1 MKSITLLLSGALRA
15 SASIYYA
22 GVAESG
28 GEFGLYIDENGDK
41 LGIPGRFD
49 ADYAFANPN
58 TVDTFVDEQGFNL
71 FRVAFVLE
79 RMCPMETGLGATFNE
94 TSPRRLVGG
103 TVACCPGSQ
112 LTRTDAIL
120 DPHNYMRYNDPYQLP
135 MSGSVIGNTSDPD
148 AATTEQFAEF
158 WHELAGRFKDNE
170 RVAFGIMNEPHDMP
184 TQLVFDN
191 NQAAVD
197 AIRATGATN
206 LILVPGN
213 NWSGGHSWT
222 QNWGGDLLPN
232 SEFMGKIK
240 DPANNWVLDIHE
252 YLDAD
257 FSGTKSECVNSFADN
272 LAELTAWLRANGLKA
287 MVTEFGG
294 SDSDA
299 CKAMVADALQ
309 YMQSNDEYIG
319 WTAWAAG
326 PLWGTNSP
334 CCTSSGQLG
343 SLEPGSTAAGGGPGL
358 YDSVWLPV
366 FVPNIPGTLDWDGA
380 IDSHVG
386 NGGNMTRRWI

>member
-1 MKSITLLLSGALRA
+1 MKPGLLLSCALGA
-15 SASIYYA
+15 SATIFYA

-28 GEFGLYIDENGDK
+28 GEFGLWIDGSGQSIG
-41 LGIPGRFD
+41 LPGRFGSE
-49 ADYAFANPN
+49 YAFANPE
-58 TVDTFVDEQGFNL
+58 TVDILVDEHEINL

-79 RMCPMETGLGATFNE
+79 RMCPIETGLGVLYNE
-94 TSPRRLVGG
+94 TYFDLFKEAIDHI
-103 TVACCPGSQ
+103 TITKNAY
-112 LTRTDAIL
+112 AIL
-120 DPHNYMRYNDPYQLP
+120 DPHNYMRYNNPYQQP
-135 MSGSVIGNTSDPD
+135 MSGSIIGDTSDER

-158 WHELAGRFKDNE
+158 WGELASRFKDNE

-232 SEFMGKIK
+232 SEFMGNIV

-257 FSGTKSECVNSFADN
+257 YSGTLPGCVNSFEEHMV
-272 LAELTAWLRANGLKA
+272 ELTSWLRENGLKA

-294 SDSDA
+294 SDSDE
-299 CKAMVADALQ
+299 CADMLTRALE
-309 YMQSNDEYIG
+309 YMENNPEYIG

-326 PLWGTNSP
+326 PLWGVNSP
-334 CCTSSGQLG
+334 CCTDRTQLG

-358 YDSVWLPV
+358 YDNVWLPV
-366 FVPNIPGTLDWDGA
+366 FLPNLPDTLEWEGP

-386 NGGNMTRRWI
+386 SGGNMTRRFVSKR

>member
-1 MKSITLLLSGALRA
+1 MT
-15 SASIYYA
+15 
-22 GVAESG
+22 
-28 GEFGLYIDENGDK
+28 
-41 LGIPGRFD
+41 
-49 ADYAFANPN
+49 
-58 TVDTFVDEQGFNL
+58 
-71 FRVAFVLE
+71 
-79 RMCPMETGLGATFNE
+79 
-94 TSPRRLVGG
+94 TSPSPKMLVSEI
-103 TVACCPGSQ
+103 ACS
-112 LTRTDAIL
+112 LDSYLIVIDAIL
-120 DPHNYMRYNDPYQLP
+120 DPHNYMRYNDPYQQP
-135 MSGSVIGNTSDPD
+135 MSGSIIGNTSDET

-158 WHELAGRFKDNE
+158 WHELADRFKDNE

-232 SEFMGKIK
+232 SEFMGNIQ

-252 YLDAD
+252 YLDTD
-257 FSGTKSECVNSFADN
+257 YSGTATECVNSYEEN
-272 LAELTAWLRANGLKA
+272 MAELTAWLRDNGLKA

-294 SDSDA
+294 SDSEA
-299 CKAMVADALQ
+299 CKTMLADALE
-309 YMQSNDEYIG
+309 YMESNDEYIG

-326 PLWGTNSP
+326 PLWGANSP
-334 CCTSSGQLG
+334 CCSSSQQLG

-358 YDSVWLPV
+358 YDNVWLPV
-366 FVPNIPGTLDWDGA
+366 FVPNLPETLDWDGA

-386 NGGNMTRRWI
+386 GGGNITRRWI